1 MTQITNNHRDDEHR
15 KNVED
20 IVSGFR
26 GRALDL
32 TLRNP
37 LLKLPDPTN
46 SRFINIP
53 TESVT
58 RVIQAVH
65 EGRRTLWISP
75 ADAGPIETRL
85 VTRSFLERAGAIRPQ
100 VSESSAR
107 LEALLSVLRKNNED
121 LVEKRGTPCC
131 FLTAFVLHWTTD
143 DGAAGISCNAPIF
156 LIPIDLID
164 ELDPVLRQRR
174 VCFQSADRDVV
185 VNPVLLEY
193 LKSKFSMEFADL
205 DDYDFDNVDSMR
217 KWLADT
223 KKAWADRKGWSTK
236 ESAVVGI
243 FDCGAIAA
251 DCDPNA
257 WVDGIGNSAT
267 LQRVLLGSS
276 VPTTSELKPVF
287 LPDHLVLP
295 ADGSQLHTLQMA
307 GQGSDLV
314 IHGPP
319 GSGKSQTIVN
329 LIAQAL
335 GQGKTVLFVAQKPEA
350 AMVVHRRLKE
360 VKLAPF
366 CTLLIPAGTKASLKQ
381 SVIEGLRARLSG
393 RNSTPEANQRARMR
407 LEKAVELLDSTAL
420 ALGRAL
426 PQFGQRAREVVAE
439 LALLRR
445 RQSKKLAKTS
455 VVEPSTLRQ
464 FEDAIHA
471 LEFISDLRKEI
482 PDNIFEKLG
491 GIGSSERSENP
502 NEAATRLKELVIDAK
517 AGLKEVQSVLDRL
530 AAINYAA
537 PRSDPQGLSDWLTEA
552 PTLEPTSDRELVQ
565 IATRLH
571 RPGAAEALARLMK
584 RKNSQRKIL
593 DRQPDAKRRL
603 PTLVEPE
610 RSVWSDAA
618 SRLRGT
624 PVEAKTIDEASL
636 FRDRLSTFRVA
647 IDGIFATGP
656 RTAAS
661 DAVSEASDF
670 EAWQNRMSLIS
681 RIRSAAEDVTTL
693 TDCFPFTESTA
704 DQVIELASALE
715 ALRES
720 ERRAAEL
727 IYIDRIAPLHA
738 LQECAMTIRHYGGI
752 FGGILGTVF
761 SMKYRASKRVMRF
774 MISGDAGRK
783 KWEAATSAALSY
795 RQAQTHFDERSRRH
809 RANISQDCTYI
820 QLMQAGHMLAELHA
834 AAKVGM
840 LTDKEFWRLLRQSGD
855 SEINKKHCELH
866 QCAMQLNRES
876 DTLRTLLKLAGDEE
890 FSFVRLQRAIERH
903 LQAVD
908 LTLKQAATWKSEGT
922 TTTKYVVSTAEAAA
936 EILEL
941 EKEFSSDSDL
951 QALLSDARH
960 GLDSDPTQI
969 ERAQAWYASA
979 AAGNSRQWNDRIC
992 KLLSNAES
1000 SQAHIDIHRECIASM
1015 RNGLAALRGSTD
1027 QINANFEFTA
1037 PADEYRPT
1045 NETNT
1050 LALNTKLACLEENFA
1065 RLPELFRFRVF
1076 ARKAELLAGVGIIGK
1091 LIAGD
1096 IEADKLVDSY
1106 KLTVYERAIR
1116 ESEALNPLRDFDRTA
1131 IDQAVDRLAELDSE
1145 IRQVNAN
1152 ILSDQ
1157 IRRRPVPEGTSLG
1170 LVRAKTEKGLI
1181 SYVLG
1186 TPRARIDLHALYKRA
1201 GRAIVQ
1207 LQPCTIATP
1216 TAISE
1221 YLPRTVGA
1229 FDVVIIDEASQIEP
1243 ASAIGATG
1251 RGKQFIVVGDQK
1263 QLPPTNFFGVASA
1276 LGVTGNVPDGDGMQD
1291 EDAESILD
1299 KAVATLPA
1307 VELSGHYRSRHHS
1320 LINFSNIHFYNS
1332 QLIVAPSRTPRS
1344 DKYGI
1349 ISHHVQNA
1357 TYAAGTNENEAKAI
1371 AKHAMDQ
1378 LRRNPDESIGIVAFN
1393 VKQAALIETHLEAL
1407 ANRTQEAFRAYAHA
1421 KEMEFPLF
1429 IRSLESVQGDERDVM
1444 LISYTYGPDPASKVV
1459 AQRFGPVQREGGGR
1473 RLNVMV
1479 TRAKNRVEVFH
1490 SILPEDISSNTGG
1503 APIMRAYLSY
1513 AMQAPD
1519 QDFTEG
1525 EFESPF
1531 EAEVARAIKLIDPS
1545 LIVRPQVGCAG
1556 FRIDLGIAHAHSPD
1570 RFILGIECDGATYH
1584 SERSARQRDMVRQ
1597 QILEHHNWKIYRIW
1611 STAWWHNPEMELE
1624 LLTNAIKN
1632 AAKSGLVS

>member
-1 MTQITNNHRDDEHR
+1 MPQMTKNHRDDEHR
-15 KNVED
+15 NNVET

-37 LLKLPDPTN
+37 LLKLPDPT
-46 SRFINIP
+46 SSQRFINIP

-58 RVIQAVH
+58 RVVQAVH

-75 ADAGPIETRL
+75 ADAGPIETEL
-85 VTRSFLERAGAIRPQ
+85 VTRSFREKVGPIRPQ
-100 VSESSAR
+100 VSESSAK
-107 LEALLSVLRKNNED
+107 LEASLSVLRKNNED
-121 LVEKRGTPCC
+121 LIEKRGTPCC
-131 FLTAFVLHWTTD
+131 FLTAFVLQWITD
-143 DGAAGISCNAPIF
+143 DGAVCNAPIF

-164 ELDPVLRQRR
+164 ELDPLLRQRR
-174 VCFQSADRDVV
+174 VSFQSADRDVV
-185 VNPVLLEY
+185 VNPVLLEM

-205 DDYDFDNVDSMR
+205 DDYDFDNVASMR
-217 KWLADT
+217 EWLADT
-223 KKAWADRKGWSTK
+223 KDAWADRKGWSIA
-236 ESAVVGI
+236 ESAVVGL

-267 LQRVLLGSS
+267 LQRVLLGSG

-287 LPDHLVLP
+287 LPDHLVLE

-307 GQGSDLV
+307 GRGSDLV

-350 AMVVHRRLKE
+350 AMVVHRRLKA
-360 VKLAPF
+360 VNLAPF

-381 SVIEGLRARLSG
+381 SVIDGLRARLSR
-393 RNSTPEANQRARMR
+393 RNSTPDANQRARMR

-439 LALLRR
+439 LALLRQ
-445 RQSKKLAKTS
+445 RQTKKLSKTS

-471 LEFISDLRKEI
+471 LESISDQRQAI
-482 PDNIFEKLG
+482 PDSIFEKLG
-491 GIGSSERSENP
+491 GIGSSERIDNP
-502 NEAATRLKELVIDAK
+502 NEAAARLRGLVIDAK
-517 AGLKEVQSVLDRL
+517 AGLKEVQSALDRL

-537 PRSDPQGLSDWLTEA
+537 PHSDSQRLSEWLTEA
-552 PTLEPTSDRELVQ
+552 PTLAPTSDRELVQ

-584 RKNSQRKIL
+584 RKESQRKIL
-593 DRQPDAKRRL
+593 DRQPDAKRRS

-610 RSVWSDAA
+610 RSAWSDAA

-624 PVEAKTIDEASL
+624 PVEPKTIDEASL
-636 FRDRLSTFRVA
+636 FRDRLSAFITA
-647 IDGIFATGP
+647 MDGILATGP

-661 DAVSEASDF
+661 DAVSEAPDF
-670 EAWQNRMSLIS
+670 DAWQNRMSLIS
-681 RIRSAAEDVTTL
+681 RISPTAADVATL
-693 TDCFPFTESTA
+693 TDCFPFTEPPA

-720 ERRAAEL
+720 EQRATEL
-727 IYIDRIAPLHA
+727 TFIDRIPQLRE
-738 LQECAMTIRHYGGI
+738 LQEFVMTIRRYGGI

-761 SMKYRASKRVMRF
+761 SREYRASKRAMRC
-774 MISGDAGRK
+774 MISGDARRRK
-783 KWEAATSAALSY
+783 WDAAINAALIY
-795 RQAQTHFDERSRRH
+795 RQAQTHFDDRLRRH
-809 RANISQDCTYI
+809 RANVSQDCTSI
-820 QLMQAGHMLAELHA
+820 QLLQAGHLLAELHA
-834 AAKVGM
+834 VAKHGV
-840 LTDKEFWRLLRQSGD
+840 LTDKEFWRLLRQSGNSD
-855 SEINKKHCELH
+855 INKKHRELH
-866 QCAMQLNRES
+866 QWATRLNRES
-876 DTLRTLLKLAGDEE
+876 DTLRTILELAGVDE
-890 FSFVRLQRAIERH
+890 FSFIRVQRSVERH

-908 LTLKQAATWKSEGT
+908 LTLKQAVTWRCEGT
-922 TTTKYVVSTAEAAA
+922 TTTKHVVSTAEAAS

-941 EKEFSSDSDL
+941 EQECSSDSDL
-951 QALLSDARH
+951 RALLSDARH

-969 ERAQAWYASA
+969 ERAQAWYALA

-1000 SQAHIDIHRECIASM
+1000 SQTHIDVHRECISSM
-1015 RNGLAALRGSTD
+1015 VSSLAALRESTD
-1027 QINANFEFTA
+1027 QINASFEFIA
-1037 PADEYRPT
+1037 PADQYRPT

-1050 LALNTKLACLEENFA
+1050 LALNTKLSCLEENFA
-1065 RLPELFRFRVF
+1065 YLPELFRFRIS
-1076 ARKAELLAGVGIIGK
+1076 ARKAELVAGAGIIGK
-1091 LIAGD
+1091 LTAGD
-1096 IEADKLVDSY
+1096 IKADKLVDSY
-1106 KLTVYERAIR
+1106 KVTVYERAIR
-1116 ESEALNPLRDFDRTA
+1116 ESEALNPLSDFDRTA

-1145 IRQVNAN
+1145 IRQVNAD
-1152 ILSDQ
+1152 ILADQ
-1157 IRRRPVPEGTSLG
+1157 IRRRPVPQGESLG
-1170 LVRAKTEKGLI
+1170 LVRAKTELGLI
-1181 SYVLG
+1181 AHVLG
-1186 TPRARIDLHALYKRA
+1186 TPKARIDLHALYRRA

-1229 FDVVIIDEASQIEP
+1229 FDVVIIDEASQVEP

-1263 QLPPTNFFGVASA
+1263 QLPPTNFFG
-1276 LGVTGNVPDGDGMQD
+1276 GVTVSGVAGNVPDGDGAQD
-1291 EDAESILD
+1291 DDAESILD

-1307 VELSGHYRSRHHS
+1307 VMLSGHYRSRHHS
-1320 LINFSNIHFYNS
+1320 LINFSNVHFYNS
-1332 QLIVAPSRTPRS
+1332 QLVVAPSRTPRS

-1349 ISHHVQNA
+1349 ISHHVKDA
-1357 TYAAGTNENEAKAI
+1357 TYAVGTNEIEAIAI

-1378 LRRNPDESIGIVAFN
+1378 LRRNPEESIGIVAFN
-1393 VKQAALIETHLEAL
+1393 VKQAALIETHLESL
-1407 ANRTQEAFRAYAHA
+1407 AKRTPEAFRAYARA

-1519 QDFTEG
+1519 QDFTHG

-1556 FRIDLGIAHAHSPD
+1556 FRIDLGIAPSHSPD

-1611 STAWWHNPEMELE
+1611 STAWWHNPEKELE
-1624 LLTNAIKN
+1624 LLAKAIQD
-1632 AAKSGLVS
+1632 AAKSGLVG